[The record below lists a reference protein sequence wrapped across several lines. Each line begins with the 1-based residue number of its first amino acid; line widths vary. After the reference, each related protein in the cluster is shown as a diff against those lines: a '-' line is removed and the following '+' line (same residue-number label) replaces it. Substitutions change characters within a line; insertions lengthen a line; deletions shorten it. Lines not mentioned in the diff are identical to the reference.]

1 MSWWSLI
8 HSVLNAGRPSR
19 QGSSRRWLP
28 SLTFLLTQQYTAF
41 SIAGWVSGFVST
53 AHDIVSIFKDCRE
66 MSRDS
71 ESESKN
77 SPNVHDGRRP
87 LTDFQLF
94 GTFVFCV
101 ISQNN
106 LTLPYSHFQTEE
118 TCPLSQFD

>member
-8 HSVLNAGRPSR
+8 LSVLNAGRSSR

-77 SPNVHDGRRP
+77 SPNEHDGRRP
-87 LTDFQLF
+87 LTDCQLF
-94 GTFVFCV
+94 GTLVCCILAIIFATWIGGWLGKLTNQVF
-101 ISQNN
+101 II
-106 LTLPYSHFQTEE
+106 
-118 TCPLSQFD
+118 D